1 MLKIFIFLFSIHS
14 SYPDVALKDSI
25 DFYNS
30 YNQVKC
36 DYNINLLAA
45 IAIKES
51 RMQESQTSKDK
62 QDIGMFQI
70 RTKFYRD
77 LEHKVK
83 GSKKEQIEAVCE
95 VLNRIKAMTRKSKRF
110 KKRVNG
116 KDLEG
121 CKFRWLGNYNGGY
134 RYYKRVCKIY
144 RKIGGEK

>member
-1 MLKIFIFLFSIHS
+1 MFKILIFLFNIHS
-14 SYPDVALKDSI
+14 NFADVALKDSL

-36 DYNINLLAA
+36 EYNINLIAA

-51 RMQESQTSKDK
+51 RMQQHQVSKDRK
-62 QDIGMFQI
+62 DLGMFQI
-70 RTKFYRD
+70 RAKFYKD
-77 LEHKVK
+77 LKPKIV
-83 GSKKEQIEAVCE
+83 GTKKEQIEAVCE